1 MMMTGIQNN
10 QAEYLKPKIM
20 IVEDEAVSA
29 SLLKNTVERYE
40 YTVCCVANSGE
51 EALEMAEM
59 YQPDLI
65 LMDIVLAGQIDGIDA
80 AKQIR
85 SRLGIPIVFTTGYD
99 DQARLDRAKL
109 LTPVSYIMKPY
120 NDRQIRV
127 TIEMALYVGNV
138 EKKRRQ
144 AEKSSRES
152 DERLRFA
159 METTRIGVW
168 DLDLTDHTAFRSIE
182 HDRIFGYA
190 DLLPVWTY
198 ETFLEH
204 VLPEDLTTVD
214 SKFRRAIET
223 KTDWNFECR
232 IRRTDG
238 EVRWIWAAGR
248 HQLEVTGEVRRMA
261 GIILDVTE
269 RRMAEE
275 ALLESENKFE
285 NFAEQALAGIYLI
298 QDGVFKYVNPKFAK
312 LFGYTVE
319 ECLNDLPFKHLVYKE
334 DVRNVQEQVRRR
346 TSGEVEFVHYTFR
359 GLKKNG
365 EIFHVETYGSGTVYK
380 GKPAAIG
387 TILDITERKRT
398 EEALRESEERFDL
411 AIHSALMGV
420 WTWDITNDR
429 RYFDDQV
436 CLLLGITPET
446 FTGTQEEFFRRV
458 HPDDHN
464 AVKTAMA
471 RTLAQDVMYEPEY
484 RVVWPDG
491 SIHYITSRAR
501 LIRDDAGKP
510 MRLNGILWDVTAQ
523 KKAEEERQKL
533 ETQLRQAQK
542 MEAIGTLAGGIAHDF
557 NNILGSIIG
566 YAELALIDAPPESDL
581 KDCLDQI
588 YKGGKRAADLVKH
601 ILAFSRQSEQLK
613 KPLRIGPIV
622 KECLKLLRASLPSTI
637 EIVQHISAGDRTTLA
652 DPTQIHQIIM
662 NLGTNAMQAMQEKGG
677 CLTVKLE
684 QVELTS
690 NDSIS
695 DWELETGP
703 YLRLTVSDTGK
714 GIQPEIIDRIFEP
727 YFTTKDIGEGT
738 GLGLSVIY
746 GIVQSHNGAVT
757 VSSEPGMGTEFS
769 IYLPQ
774 TRKNIDA
781 DEDITIE
788 YVTGT
793 GKILLVDD
801 EEALVNSGQLVLER
815 LGYEVRPYT

>member
-1 MMMTGIQNN
+1 MMMTGIQTN
-10 QAEYLKPKIM
+10 QVEYLKPKIM

-29 SLLKNTVERYE
+29 SLLKHTVERYE
-40 YTVCCVANSGE
+40 YIVCCVANSGE
-51 EALEMAEM
+51 EALEMVEM

-65 LMDIVLAGQIDGIDA
+65 LMDIVLAGEIDGIDA

-85 SRLGIPIVFTTGYD
+85 SKFNIPIVFTTGYD

-109 LTPVSYIMKPY
+109 LTPVSYILKPY

-127 TIEMALYVGNV
+127 AIEMALYVGKV
-138 EKKRRQ
+138 ERERRQ
-144 AEKSSRES
+144 AENS
-152 DERLRFA
+152 
-159 METTRIGVW
+159 
-168 DLDLTDHTAFRSIE
+168 
-182 HDRIFGYA
+182 
-190 DLLPVWTY
+190 
-198 ETFLEH
+198 
-204 VLPEDLTTVD
+204 
-214 SKFRRAIET
+214 
-223 KTDWNFECR
+223 
-232 IRRTDG
+232 
-238 EVRWIWAAGR
+238 
-248 HQLEVTGEVRRMA
+248 
-261 GIILDVTE
+261 
-269 RRMAEE
+269 
-275 ALLESENKFE
+275 
-285 NFAEQALAGIYLI
+285 
-298 QDGVFKYVNPKFAK
+298 
-312 LFGYTVE
+312 
-319 ECLNDLPFKHLVYKE
+319 
-334 DVRNVQEQVRRR
+334 
-346 TSGEVEFVHYTFR
+346 
-359 GLKKNG
+359 
-365 EIFHVETYGSGTVYK
+365 
-380 GKPAAIG
+380 
-387 TILDITERKRT
+387 
-398 EEALRESEERFDL
+398 LRESEERFDL
-411 AIHSALMGV
+411 AIRSALMGV

-429 RYFDDQV
+429 RYFDDRV
-436 CLLLGITPET
+436 CHLLGITPTT

-464 AVKTAMA
+464 AIEAAMA
-471 RTLAQDVMYEPEY
+471 RTLAQDVMYRPEY

-491 SIHYITSRAR
+491 SVHNITSRGR
-501 LIRDDAGKP
+501 LTRDDAGKP
-510 MRLNGILWDVTAQ
+510 IRVNGILWDVTAQ
-523 KKAEEERQKL
+523 KKAEEEHKKL

-637 EIVQHISAGDRTTLA
+637 EIVQNISKEDRNTLA

-662 NLGTNAMQAMQEKGG
+662 NLGTNAMQAMREKGG

-684 QVELTS
+684 HLELTS
-690 NDSIS
+690 KEAIA
-695 DWELETGP
+695 DWELEIGP
-703 YLRLTVSDTGK
+703 YLRLTVRDTGK
-714 GIQPEIIDRIFEP
+714 GIDPEIIDRIFEP

-757 VSSEPGMGTEFS
+757 VSSEPGNGTEFN

-774 TRKNIDA
+774 TRNNIDA
-781 DEDITIE
+781 DEDVTIE

-815 LGYEVRPYT
+815 LGYEVRPYTSSLAALEAFRNRPDDFDLVITDYTMPQMTGIELAKEILAVRPDLPIIICTGYSANLTPKIVRQTGVRALIMKPIMHDEISKLVLELLKDKEKNGG